1 MSKADE
7 LLNSLSEDDISLQLA
22 NPETE
27 PHIVI
32 GEDRVISVP
41 KELQRIAVQYD
52 HDVETVTFDCPRY
65 WDDLDMSKLNIYI
78 NYMRKDRY
86 IGCYKATDITV
97 DGANSNIMH
106 FNWKIS
112 RNVSEVV
119 GELKFLVCIKKSD
132 AEGYEVN
139 HWNSELNTE
148 MYISQGLEAEES
160 IFDAYPD
167 IISQWEDE
175 VNAVK
180 QILLNARDSGELD
193 GATFTPSVDEAGNL
207 SWTNDKGRENPATVN
222 IKGYS
227 PSVSVN
233 EIAGGHR
240 LVVTDASGS
249 QTFDVMNGVDGQD
262 GAPGATGARGP
273 KGETGATGATG
284 PQGPKGETGERGP
297 QGEQGIQGETGP
309 AGPKGAKGDKGDAF
323 TYSDFTA
330 AQLAALKGDKGDTG
344 PKGDKGD
351 TGAQGEQGP
360 AGPKGET
367 GSGFKVLGYYGTKA
381 ALDAE
386 QKATASAGDAY
397 GVGTAEP
404 YDIYIFDGITG
415 EFVNNGPLQGA
426 KGETGERGP
435 QGIQGPKGDPGKD
448 GAKGADG
455 ASGKDGVTFT
465 PSMSDGGDLSW
476 TNDGGKANPQTV
488 NLKGPKGDTG
498 AQGPAGADGAKGDPG
513 PEGPRG
519 PQGETGPA
527 GADGKTP
534 VKGTDYFTPTD
545 VNEIAA
551 EAAKKVDVSGKLDKT
566 GNGSNVTAAFTAA
579 STRSNIATGEKLSVL
594 FGKIAKWFADL
605 GSLAFKNTV
614 AKSDLADDVQTSLT
628 RADNALQYV
637 SKSDVGLGNV
647 ANERQYSSANP
658 PPYPVTSVNGKTG
671 AVTVETSSGTT
682 YNATLSS
689 SGWTTSGSYKKQTVT
704 VTGLKANYPV
714 APVVDAQLTGTD
726 ADGDTAVLTGFS
738 AINLIQTAENQLIA
752 YCIGDAPTVNIPL
765 IINTWG

>member
-86 IGCYKATDITV
+86 IGCYKATDIAV

-227 PSVSVN
+227 PSVSVKEIAGGKQLIIIDYNGSKTVDILDGKNGTNGVDGYSPSVSVN
-233 EIAGGHR
+233 EIAGGKQLIIVDRNGSNTIDILDGKNGTDGVDGYSPKIVVRDVTGGKELDITDSSGTQTVRILNGVNGTDGVDGENGYSPKVVISTIAGGHR

-249 QTFDVMNGVDGQD
+249 QTFDVMDGTDGQD
-262 GAPGATGARGP
+262 GAPGT
-273 KGETGATGATG
+273 
-284 PQGPKGETGERGP
+284 
-297 QGEQGIQGETGP
+297 
-309 AGPKGAKGDKGDAF
+309 
-323 TYSDFTA
+323 
-330 AQLAALKGDKGDTG
+330 
-344 PKGDKGD
+344 
-351 TGAQGEQGP
+351 
-360 AGPKGET
+360 
-367 GSGFKVLGYYGTKA
+367 
-381 ALDAE
+381 
-386 QKATASAGDAY
+386 
-397 GVGTAEP
+397 
-404 YDIYIFDGITG
+404 
-415 EFVNNGPLQGA
+415 N
-426 KGETGERGP
+426 
-435 QGIQGPKGDPGKD
+435 
-448 GAKGADG
+448 GADG
-455 ASGKDGVTFT
+455 VS
-465 PSMSDGGDLSW
+465 
-476 TNDGGKANPQTV
+476 
-488 NLKGPKGDTG
+488 
-498 AQGPAGADGAKGDPG
+498 
-513 PEGPRG
+513 
-519 PQGETGPA
+519 
-527 GADGKTP
+527 P
-534 VKGTDYFTPTD
+534 V
-545 VNEIAA
+545 
-551 EAAKKVDVSGKLDKT
+551 
-566 GNGSNVTAAFTAA
+566 
-579 STRSNIATGEKLSVL
+579 
-594 FGKIAKWFADL
+594 
-605 GSLAFKNTV
+605 
-614 AKSDLADDVQTSLT
+614 
-628 RADNALQYV
+628 
-637 SKSDVGLGNV
+637 
-647 ANERQYSSANP
+647 
-658 PPYPVTSVNGKTG
+658 
-671 AVTVETSSGTT
+671 
-682 YNATLSS
+682 
-689 SGWTTSGSYKKQTVT
+689 VT
-704 VTGLKANYPV
+704 VTNISGGHRVTITDKNGAKSFDVMDGTTEISDAVKDYISTYMYIGEAEPTSGPV
-714 APVVDAQLTGTD
+714 LWFDTTPV
-726 ADGDTAVLTGFS
+726 
-738 AINLIQTAENQLIA
+738 
-752 YCIGDAPTVNIPL
+752 
-765 IINTWG
+765 